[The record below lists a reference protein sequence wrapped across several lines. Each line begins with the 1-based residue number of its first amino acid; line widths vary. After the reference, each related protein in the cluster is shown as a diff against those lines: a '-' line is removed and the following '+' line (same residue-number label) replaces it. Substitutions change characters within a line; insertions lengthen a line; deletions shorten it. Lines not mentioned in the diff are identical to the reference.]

1 MSDRKVRISAAIDW
15 WDGEGGER
23 GGEVGRRCQIIQAQ
37 VYLLT
42 FFLNCLKSGFK

>member
-15 WDGEGGER
+15 WDGEGG
-23 GGEVGRRCQIIQAQ
+23 GGERCQIIQAQ

>member
-15 WDGEGGER
+15 WDGEGGRE
-23 GGEVGRRCQIIQAQ
+23 RCQIIQAQ

-42 FFLNCLKSGFK
+42 FFLNFLKSGFK